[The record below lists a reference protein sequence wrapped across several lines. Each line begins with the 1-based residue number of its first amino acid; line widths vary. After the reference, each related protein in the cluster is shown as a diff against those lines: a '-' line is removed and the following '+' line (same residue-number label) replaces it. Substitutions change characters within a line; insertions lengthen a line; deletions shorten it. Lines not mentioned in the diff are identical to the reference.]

1 MSQHNNAPFQ
11 PKSVLDLIRNYTAS
25 LLRNRT
31 LNLNGGGGKE
41 RTGAEFDSTW
51 RKKGLIINPS

>member
-31 LNLNGGGGKE
+31 LNLNGVE
-41 RTGAEFDSTW
+41 AR
-51 RKKGLIINPS
+51 KGLGQNLIPHGERKD